1 MFAHNRYWLHPAN
14 CQLFSVHVKPKSLRA
29 TFLGRTKEKILARK
43 LSRQGMMLPTLSFS
57 GRNVC
62 RLSLL
67 VEFLPVE

>member
-1 MFAHNRYWLHPAN
+1 MDTGCIPPTVNFFQYTSLPEP
-14 CQLFSVHVKPKSLRA
+14 KPKSLRA

>member
-1 MFAHNRYWLHPAN
+1 MDTGCIPPN
-14 CQLFSVHVKPKSLRA
+14 CQLFSVHVSLRA